1 MTQSEAA
8 LAIATMKERGFQAW
22 VARKTGV
29 SRSTITAIF
38 TGKRRC
44 TVAQA
49 AKLEEIFILKGI
61 PLNRWDLLYGY
72 ETSPGGSV
80 SIIDYLRKKL
90 LNDEAVRG

>member
-22 VARKTGV
+22 VARKTKV

-38 TGKRRC
+38 TGKRKC
-44 TVAQA
+44 TIAQA

-72 ETSPGGSV
+72 EINAENPI
-80 SIIDYLRKKL
+80 SIVDYLQKKL
-90 LNDEAVRG
+90 LNDEVARR